1 MKHVSL
7 SCGRPNP
14 DSSVVLSTAKIAA
27 EAWSSPGWK
36 QAVLEYHYTRG
47 NHTLIVETSP
57 KHLAH
62 LRRLMGDDVSLN
74 AAWHELNDPRR
85 ASLLRKFTTTA
96 SCSIETRF
104 EIYRGTHKSGQILN
118 DLRVAI
124 FWRLGVHAHGRCAGC
139 CGNCRQRHVARRTT
153 CQQRPQP
160 DAVLDLGV
168 RRDQSL
174 SAGF

>member
-47 NHTLIVETSP
+47 NHTLIVETAP

-74 AAWHELNDPRR
+74 AAWHELNDPRNR
-85 ASLLRKFTTTA
+85 PTPKATLDAVVFAVRERGLAALKEPANLERLSRCDAAAKA
-96 SCSIETRF
+96 EINESIEKL
-104 EIYRGTHKSGQILN
+104 ELE
-118 DLRVAI
+118 
-124 FWRLGVHAHGRCAGC
+124 
-139 CGNCRQRHVARRTT
+139 
-153 CQQRPQP
+153 P
-160 DAVLDLGV
+160 
-168 RRDQSL
+168 
-174 SAGF
+174 